1 MRKLLFILL
10 LTFLMS
16 DSYAQSKWGNDSISC
31 ITNLSL
37 YREYYKQKN
46 YEDALNPWRWTYIN
60 CPQSS
65 GNIFKNG
72 PIIIKSKMKQDK
84 ANKSAYIDTLM
95 QIYDKRIEYFGKEGF
110 VLGLKGSDLLR
121 YDKSRYNEAYNY
133 LKKSFEIEQK
143 RSSAGALS
151 AYFKSATIME
161 KNNELS
167 KEDILQLYAELSEA
181 VDYNLENNPKKI
193 KFYTQT
199 STNIESL
206 FTPYADCDALLSI
219 FSEKFLKNKDDIK
232 LLKRILKVL
241 DSKECTD
248 NNLFFDVSSRLYEIE
263 PSALAASKM
272 GKMSISRKE
281 FSQAIKFCK
290 EAIDLE
296 TDNDL
301 KAKYYLGLAD
311 AYRNSGN
318 FSQAREAAFK
328 SLDLKNG
335 WGEAYMNLGNIYLS
349 GAKAC
354 GSEFEQKTVYWIAV
368 DMFNLA
374 KRDSDVYERAS
385 KSINTY
391 SKYFPS
397 TEVCFFNNV
406 EKNSS
411 YTIGCWINKKTIART
426 SD

>member
-10 LTFLMS
+10 LTFLML

-84 ANKSAYIDTLM
+84 ANKSSYIDTLM

-151 AYFKSATIME
+151 AYFKSATIMQ

-167 KEDILQLYAELSEA
+167 QEDILQLYAELSEV

-219 FSEKFLKNKDDIK
+219 FSEKFLKKQDDIK

-281 FSQAIKFCK
+281 FTQAIKFCK

-301 KAKYYLGLAD
+301 QAKYYLGLAD
-311 AYRNSGN
+311 AYRNSGK

>member
-16 DSYAQSKWGNDSISC
+16 DSYAQSKWGNDSVSC

-121 YDKSRYNEAYNY
+121 YDKSRYIEAYNY

-151 AYFKSATIME
+151 AYFKSATIMQ

-167 KEDILQLYAELSEA
+167 KEDILQLYAELSEV
-181 VDYNLENNPKKI
+181 VDYNLENNPKKV

-219 FSEKFLKNKDDIK
+219 FSEKFLKKQDDIK

-263 PSALAASKM
+263 PSALADSKM

-281 FSQAIKFCK
+281 FTQAIKFCK

-296 TDNDL
+296 TDNDRVNNWL
-301 KAKYYLGLAD
+301 NRDTDIAK
-311 AYRNSGN
+311 
-318 FSQAREAAFK
+318 
-328 SLDLKNG
+328 
-335 WGEAYMNLGNIYLS
+335 
-349 GAKAC
+349 
-354 GSEFEQKTVYWIAV
+354 
-368 DMFNLA
+368 
-374 KRDSDVYERAS
+374 
-385 KSINTY
+385 
-391 SKYFPS
+391 
-397 TEVCFFNNV
+397 
-406 EKNSS
+406 
-411 YTIGCWINKKTIART
+411 
-426 SD
+426 

>member
-1 MRKLLFILL
+1 
-10 LTFLMS
+10 MS
-16 DSYAQSKWGNDSISC
+16 DSYAQSKWGSDSISC

-151 AYFKSATIME
+151 AYFKSATIMQ

-219 FSEKFLKNKDDIK
+219 FSEKFLKKQDDIK

-281 FSQAIKFCK
+281 FTQAIKFCK

-301 KAKYYLGLAD
+301 QAKYYLGLAD
-311 AYRNSGN
+311 AYRNSGK